1 MEDREK
7 REDAGERNEKMQERK
22 TRRCRREEKKC
33 RREKKRCSK
42 KQKNIPFRV
51 QYKLFFLYLHPKGYN
66 YFKRLPLKKFTAM
79 DMSLSSFV
87 KERRKQLNLTQTDL
101 AEKSGVGLRF
111 VRELEQGKQTLRMDK
126 INQVLALF
134 GHEVGAVPAASLRQ

>member
-1 MEDREK
+1 MEDKEK

-22 TRRCRREEKKC
+22 EEVQQKTK
-33 RREKKRCSK
+33 
-42 KQKNIPFRV
+42 KNIPFRV

>member
-7 REDAGERNEKMQERK
+7 REDAGERRKDAGEK
-22 TRRCRREEKKC
+22 EKVQQKN
-33 RREKKRCSK
+33 K
-42 KQKNIPFRV
+42 KNIPFRV